1 MLRESVLSSMKV
13 CAPPG
18 PIASTRSAPPVD
30 AALSGELSLQFRS
43 AQLSSSALRRIV
55 SWPSNCAMPP
65 PPVSGFSVNAVLP
78 SITESS
84 ISTVE
89 ASILIAPPKTA
100 GPTAVLSTR
109 VELRIVRSA
118 LSTSTAA
125 PPVMLP
131 NDSPP
136 LSVNP
141 SSLTLPP
148 RISNSRYSA
157 PELNRWITAPFPT
170 ISRSP
175 VRIGVPLEVPGARLD
190 RLVLTADHEY
200 VLEGPWPGTSSGT
213 PILTGDL
220 EIVGNGAVIHRFN
233 SGAEYRLF
241 EIRGGSV
248 KLDGLTL
255 SGGLSFG
262 SMTGGAAV
270 LVDSADLTIRNST
283 LVDNAAVG
291 PAVFGGAIRMDA
303 STVLIE
309 DSVIEGNTA
318 FTENPETGGGGI
330 AQFDGQ
336 LTIRRSALLD
346 NWADLNCN
354 ESSPD
359 SAASTGGALRVE
371 AIGPGGAQTFI
382 EDSTLSRNIGRL
394 GGAIHV
400 VADADTGVSG
410 IQDVFV
416 QVMRSTVVYNRAPTC
431 GGLIG
436 AGDGFYV
443 QESSG
448 GQGLIA
454 YGNSIVLGNSRSI
467 NGELVGDDCSS
478 DTPNSDFYSL
488 DGNVIDPE
496 DSCPTFGFDA
506 SASFAFSV
514 VSPRQNNAYSPDPAG
529 PAVDLPEAA
538 INCDLSAP
546 DQLGNPR
553 AAGPGQGGVLCDAG
567 AVELQPVGFEYTLQV
582 TTDGS
587 GTITSIPAGI
597 DCPGTCAADFP
608 AGSDV

>member
-1 MLRESVLSSMKV
+1 MSRSRSSIFLFAPFLLSVL
-13 CAPPG
+13 A
-18 PIASTRSAPPVD
+18 
-30 AALSGELSLQFRS
+30 
-43 AQLSSSALRRIV
+43 
-55 SWPSNCAMPP
+55 
-65 PPVSGFSVNAVLP
+65 
-78 SITESS
+78 
-84 ISTVE
+84 
-89 ASILIAPPKTA
+89 
-100 GPTAVLSTR
+100 
-109 VELRIVRSA
+109 
-118 LSTSTAA
+118 AA
-125 PPVMLP
+125 PAHAVEI
-131 NDSPP
+131 
-136 LSVNP
+136 SVGP
-141 SSLTLPP
+141 FVVIDPDGRCSL
-148 RISNSRYSA
+148 
-157 PELNRWITAPFPT
+157 
-170 ISRSP
+170 
-175 VRIGVPLEVPGARLD
+175 LEALENAEQDDEIYPDCPAGARLD

-283 LVDNAAVG
+283 LVDNTAVG

-394 GGAIHV
+394 GV
-400 VADADTGVSG
+400 RFMSW
-410 IQDVFV
+410 
-416 QVMRSTVVYNRAPTC
+416 PTPTP
-431 GGLIG
+431 GSR
-436 AGDGFYV
+436 GF
-443 QESSG
+443 
-448 GQGLIA
+448 
-454 YGNSIVLGNSRSI
+454 RT
-467 NGELVGDDCSS
+467 CS
-478 DTPNSDFYSL
+478 F
-488 DGNVIDPE
+488 
-496 DSCPTFGFDA
+496 
-506 SASFAFSV
+506 
-514 VSPRQNNAYSPDPAG
+514 R
-529 PAVDLPEAA
+529 
-538 INCDLSAP
+538 
-546 DQLGNPR
+546 
-553 AAGPGQGGVLCDAG
+553 
-567 AVELQPVGFEYTLQV
+567 
-582 TTDGS
+582 
-587 GTITSIPAGI
+587 
-597 DCPGTCAADFP
+597 
-608 AGSDV
+608 